1 MTTDSSQLTQINDLP
16 NPETLYKTCQSLA
29 MLDAILDPAGNFR
42 YFGFDQYWDDQ
53 QAMAEMHD
61 GDGSH
66 YFIMLSNMKEDAPPY
81 AVGKLFAKSLTQ
93 TADAP
98 EITNIANNAPL
109 QDFLVEEAFKHDEAS
124 FYFYQLANESV
135 WSVTPAIEDIPFLGF
150 LAHKE
155 AAYIPWARDY
165 YQPDFEPDSEITI
178 DEQIVADIFAYKPL
192 NKEMVQRLN
201 PLVNIDQLV
210 DDILDIGYPV
220 DMG

>member
-1 MTTDSSQLTQINDLP
+1 MTQDPTVLPQISDLP
-16 NPETLYKTCQSLA
+16 TPETLYKTCQSLA

-53 QAMAEMHD
+53 QAMAEMRD
-61 GDGSH
+61 GNGSH
-66 YFIMLSNMKEDAPPY
+66 YFIMLSNMKEDAQPY
-81 AVGKLFAKSLTQ
+81 VVGKLFAKSLTQ
-93 TADAP
+93 TADVP
-98 EITNIANNAPL
+98 KINNIANNSPL
-109 QDFLVEEAFKHDEAS
+109 QDFLDEDAFKHDEAS
-124 FYFYQLANESV
+124 LYFYQLANESV

-155 AAYIPWARDY
+155 VAYIPWARDY

-201 PLVNIDQLV
+201 PLVNIAQLV

>member
-1 MTTDSSQLTQINDLP
+1 MTQDPTVLPKIKDLSTP
-16 NPETLYKTCQSLA
+16 AALYKTCQSLA

-61 GDGSH
+61 GNGSH
-66 YFIMLSNMKEDAPPY
+66 YFIMLSNMKEDAQPY

-93 TADAP
+93 TADVP
-98 EITNIANNAPL
+98 KINNIANNSPL
-109 QDFLVEEAFKHDEAS
+109 QDFLDEDAFKHDEAS
-124 FYFYQLANESV
+124 LYFYQLANESV
-135 WSVTPAIEDIPFLGF
+135 WSVTPAIENIPFLGF
-150 LAHKE
+150 LANKE